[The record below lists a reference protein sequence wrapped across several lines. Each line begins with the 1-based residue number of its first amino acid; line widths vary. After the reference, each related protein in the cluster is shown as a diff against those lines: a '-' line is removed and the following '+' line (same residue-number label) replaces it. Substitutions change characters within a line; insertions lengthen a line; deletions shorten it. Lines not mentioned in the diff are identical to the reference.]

1 MNENKVNPM
10 SEIDTGAGKTD
21 TGAEK
26 TGAEKKGA
34 GKLTGEQLEARIRE
48 LGFELPTAPA
58 KGGIYT
64 PCKEFCQGKLAYV
77 SGCGPAVSG
86 QNITGKAGAEV
97 DFDEA
102 SQAAVNCLLNVLAVL
117 KAQLGDLSRIKSFVK
132 MLVFVASSNDFY
144 DQPKVANAAT
154 GLLAEI
160 FGEEIGCP
168 SRSAI
173 GVNVLPGN
181 ITVEI
186 EMLVELEM

>member
-1 MNENKVNPM
+1 MYEKNTHM
-10 SEIDTGAGKTD
+10 ITGSGSGTV
-21 TGAEK
+21 
-26 TGAEKKGA
+26 
-34 GKLTGEQLEARIRE
+34 TGEQLEARIRE
-48 LGFELPTAPA
+48 LGLTLPEAPA
-58 KGGIYT
+58 KGGVYT

-77 SGCGPAVSG
+77 SGCGPAING
-86 QNITGKAGAEV
+86 QNITGKAGGEV
-97 DFDEA
+97 GFEEA

-117 KAQLGDLSRIKSFVK
+117 KAKLGDLSRIRSFVK

-154 GLLAEI
+154 GLLTEI
-160 FGEEIGCP
+160 FGEEAGCP

-186 EMLVELEM
+186 EVLVEVE